1 MIIVKPQTQSSI
13 IALIFFIAP
22 ITDKFMAHVFF
33 GIHLKRGMYY
43 IIYILYI
50 GSIYYYIF

>member
-22 ITDKFMAHVFF
+22 ITDQFMAHVFF

-50 GSIYYYIF
+50 GSIYY